1 MARTNALRTGIC
13 ALAVAALAIGTAA
26 AVGKVADNWRL
37 QVSGGSWNGGTIV
50 MHFVEAEDVVT
61 EVIITIPK
69 FTGENK
75 IARLIRDQLRKGLP
89 KDKFKV
95 EVDDAEDVLVKAR
108 GGTRPYEI
116 RIISNTAHT
125 RINPDHE

>member
-1 MARTNALRTGIC
+1 MTRLLCCLIS
-13 ALAVAALAIGTAA
+13 ALAVAALAIGTAS
-26 AVGKVADNWRL
+26 AVGNAADNWRL

-50 MHFVEAEDVVT
+50 MHFVDADAVVT
-61 EVIITIPK
+61 EVTITIPK
-69 FTGENK
+69 VTGENK
-75 IARLIRDQLRKGLP
+75 IARLIRDQLKKGLP

-95 EVDDAEDVLVKAR
+95 EVDDAEDVLIKAR
-108 GGTRPYEI
+108 GGTKPFEI

>member
-1 MARTNALRTGIC
+1 MFQMLRSVAL
-13 ALAVAALAIGTAA
+13 ALAVLALAIGTAA
-26 AVGKVADNWRL
+26 AIGKVADNWRL

-50 MHFVEAEDVVT
+50 MHFVEADAVIT

-75 IARLIRDQLRKGLP
+75 IARLIRDQLKKSLP

-108 GGTRPYEI
+108 GGTKPFEI
-116 RIISNTAHT
+116 RIVSNTAHT

>member
-1 MARTNALRTGIC
+1 MATLLRSLIAT
-13 ALAVAALAIGTAA
+13 LAVMALAIGTAA
-26 AVGKVADNWRL
+26 AIGKIADNWRL

-50 MHFVEAEDVVT
+50 MHLVEAGDVVT
-61 EVIITIPK
+61 VVTITIPK

-75 IARLIRDQLRKGLP
+75 IARLIRDRLKKGLP

-108 GGTRPYEI
+108 GGTRPFEI
-116 RIISNTAHT
+116 RIVSNTAHT
-125 RINPDHE
+125 RINPDHD